1 MISVDQALA
10 KVLAGISQLNA
21 EEVGVG
27 EAIGRVLARGVTSRI
42 TQPRADV
49 SAMDGYAVRAADV
62 TKAPVT
68 LHQIGE
74 STAGGAFDG
83 EVGPAETVRIFT
95 GAPVPPGADAIII
108 QEVTERDGAEIT
120 IMEAAQAGRHIRPA
134 GLDFKEGDLLIPA
147 GRLLS
152 ARDISLAAAMNIH
165 WLRVTRR
172 PRIAILS
179 TGNELV
185 LPGEPMSA
193 YQIVS
198 SNSLGIAA
206 LVTALGGEPINLG
219 IARDEP
225 DELRGFLEGVAGADM
240 LVTIGGASVGD
251 YDLVKS
257 VLGEEG
263 LDITFSK
270 VAMRPGKPLI
280 FGQISEKPMLGLPG
294 NPVSAGV
301 TALLFLR
308 PAIEA
313 MLGRADQ
320 DRAPESA
327 ALGEDLPAN
336 GERQDYM
343 RAGLSADGGGRL
355 TATPFDAQDS
365 SMLAL
370 FARADCL
377 IIRPIGAP
385 PANKGDQ
392 VAILRLDQGSITV

>member
-1 MISVDQALA
+1 MISVDEALA
-10 KVLAGISQLNA
+10 KVLAGITRLSA
-21 EEVGVG
+21 EEVGVDQS
-27 EAIGRVLARGVTSRI
+27 IGRVLARDVISRI

-62 TKAPVT
+62 ADVPTT
-68 LHQIGE
+68 LVQVGE
-74 STAGGAFDG
+74 STAGEAFAG
-83 EVGPAETVRIFT
+83 EVGAGQTVRIFT
-95 GAPVPPGADAIII
+95 GAPVPSGADAIII
-108 QEVTERDGAEIT
+108 QEVTERDGTSVT
-120 IMEAAQAGRHIRPA
+120 IKEAARVGRHIRRA
-134 GLDFKEGDLLIPA
+134 GLDFKEGDLLIPR

-152 ARDISLAAAMNIH
+152 ARDVSLAAAMNIP

-193 YQIVS
+193 HQIVS
-198 SNSLGIAA
+198 SNSLGLAA
-206 LVTALGGEPINLG
+206 FVTALGGVPINLG

-225 DELRGFLEGVAGADM
+225 DELRAFLKGAAGADM
-240 LVTIGGASVGD
+240 LLTIGGASVGD

-280 FGQISEKPMLGLPG
+280 FGKIDDKPMLGLPG

-301 TALLFLR
+301 TALLFLL
-308 PAIEA
+308 PAMEV
-313 MLGRADQ
+313 MLGREGQ
-320 DRAPESA
+320 DRVPESVN
-327 ALGEDLPAN
+327 LGRDLPAN
-336 GERQDYM
+336 GQRQDYM
-343 RAGLSADGGGRL
+343 RARLATDPEGRL
-355 TATPFDAQDS
+355 TATPFDEQDS

-370 FARADCL
+370 YAQADCL
-377 IIRPIGAP
+377 IVRPIGAP
-385 PANKGDQ
+385 PAKAGDR
-392 VAILRLDQGSITV
+392 VSIIRFDRGSISI

>member
-1 MISVDQALA
+1 
-10 KVLAGISQLNA
+10 
-21 EEVGVG
+21 
-27 EAIGRVLARGVTSRI
+27 
-42 TQPRADV
+42 
-49 SAMDGYAVRAADV
+49 
-62 TKAPVT
+62 
-68 LHQIGE
+68 
-74 STAGGAFDG
+74 
-83 EVGPAETVRIFT
+83 
-95 GAPVPPGADAIII
+95 
-108 QEVTERDGAEIT
+108 
-120 IMEAAQAGRHIRPA
+120 MEAAQAGRHIRPA

-152 ARDISLAAAMNIH
+152 ARDISLAAAMNIP